1 MPLSYTFWNRLE
13 PSPRAA
19 SPDGPGVA
27 RALAAEVH
35 DPLWFLTRQ
44 WQLGE
49 LRGEDAASPAWIELR
64 TESAV
69 DATWRASRAGAPS
82 ASLLTP
88 PHSLPGMPL
97 ERALMGEPGEGWD
110 LSLSVE
116 LSQTFEALLR
126 ERSGAASD
134 APLLRQ
140 LRARFPLR
148 ALEGDDDALRFARV
162 CARRAWDGF
171 EFARAAGGELWRE
184 LGVALDEGQ
193 AAALAAFQDHVRS
206 VHGSLRAEPPPA
218 WDPERL
224 DYDASVGLHSPDAE
238 VARLRVRPG
247 SDGTTDWYSADAT
260 HAGGFAVGRT
270 RAFIPGNVR
279 FRGMPNAR
287 FWDFESSRS
296 DLGDLTVDLR
306 DLGRLAVMDFAI
318 VHGNDWFVVPLPM
331 HVGTACRVA
340 RLSVH
345 DVFGGVTDVLRAERY
360 SPGWS
365 MFSTS
370 VAGGGVADLFHL
382 PASSSFTAQHGPTL
396 EDVRF
401 LRDEGANLAWAVE
414 ASVCDAVG
422 VPRTARERGDALL
435 RARDAV
441 APTPSPSGE
450 GPPPV
455 AQYAL
460 QTDVPAYWYPLVPER
475 GEDGAVWLRRGDFV
489 TSAQAI
495 AHPDGRLLGE
505 RATVLVRS
513 DAVPEAGVRV
523 VRRRM
528 VSRWI
533 DGSLHVWT
541 QRVALPGTSEGS
553 SGLRYDALTWR
564 R

>member
-13 PSPRAA
+13 PSPRTAN
-19 SPDGPGVA
+19 PDRQGVA

-49 LRGEDAASPAWIELR
+49 LRGEDAASPAWIELGI
-64 TESAV
+64 ESAV
-69 DATWRASRAGAPS
+69 DATWRASREGAPS
-82 ASLLTP
+82 VSLLTP
-88 PHSLPGMPL
+88 PLSLPGMPL
-97 ERALMGEPGEGWD
+97 ERALLEEPGDGGD

-126 ERSGAASD
+126 ERSRAASD
-134 APLLRQ
+134 AVLLRQ
-140 LRARFPLR
+140 LRTHFPLR
-148 ALEGDDDALRFARV
+148 APEGDDDARRFVRV
-162 CARRAWDGF
+162 CARRAWDGV
-171 EFARAAGGELWRE
+171 EFVRAAGGDLWRE
-184 LGVALDEGQ
+184 LRVTLEAGQ
-193 AAALAAFQDHVRS
+193 AAALAAFQAHVRA
-206 VHGSLRAEPPPA
+206 VHGSLQAAPPQA
-218 WDPERL
+218 WVAERL

-260 HAGGFAVGRT
+260 HTGGFAVGRT
-270 RAFIPGNVR
+270 RVFIPGNVR

-306 DLGRLAVMDFAI
+306 DLGRLAVMDFML
-318 VHGNDWFVVPLPM
+318 VHGNDWFVVPLLM
-331 HVGTACRVA
+331 HVGTACRIA
-340 RLSVH
+340 RLRVH
-345 DVFGGVTDVLRAERY
+345 DVFGEVTDVRRAEHY
-360 SPGWS
+360 SRGWS

-370 VAGGGVADLFHL
+370 VAEGDVADFFHL
-382 PASSSFTAQHGPTL
+382 PATSSFTAQQGPAL
-396 EDVRF
+396 EEVRF

-422 VPRTARERGDALL
+422 VPRTARERDDALR

-441 APTPSPSGE
+441 AIASAPRGD
-450 GPPPV
+450 GAPPV
-455 AQYAL
+455 AQYTL

-475 GEDGAVWLRRGDFV
+475 GSDGAVWLRLGTFV
-489 TSAQAI
+489 TSAQVATP
-495 AHPDGRLLGE
+495 PDGRLLRVGAAL
-505 RATVLVRS
+505 RVRS

-541 QRVALPGTSEGS
+541 QRVVLPGVSEGS